1 MNDGND
7 LTDTD
12 SHWHELPPLQMGDL
26 CIAMEELLGDAGEA
40 GSARVVTEGDF
51 EALCR
56 MEVTFKRKKGEYFA
70 CYEFGNALTPD
81 SDQMIRIGSRG
92 GVEGRKPSRLK
103 SAGAAGLPAQRQCST
118 ECQRAHR
125 EGCDS
130 GGC

>member
-1 MNDGND
+1 MPPEASC
-7 LTDTD
+7 
-12 SHWHELPPLQMGDL
+12 SHPEPRDARCGRHEVPPLRMSDL
-26 CIAMEELLGDAGEA
+26 RIDMDSEQGGAQ
-40 GSARVVTEGDF
+40 TEGAF
-51 EALCR
+51 RALCR
-56 MEVTFKRKKGEYFA
+56 MQVTFKRKKGEYFA

-125 EGCDS
+125 V
-130 GGC
+130 